1 MDLAHLL
8 RAFGLEV
15 AFYTLMLGPNP
26 AYAGENFY
34 IENLQVTALRLFGIA
49 GRKRTNQRTCVCVP
63 TIHRPRVR
71 MKGLELRCLTTR

>member
-1 MDLAHLL
+1 MPVTHSHSIWTVDLAHLL

-34 IENLQVTALRLFGIA
+34 IENLQVWS
-49 GRKRTNQRTCVCVP
+49 CS
-63 TIHRPRVR
+63 
-71 MKGLELRCLTTR
+71 